1 MTNSDPVENDAT
13 RFTACLL
20 LPLPRYILPRPRD
33 LQFDALVA
41 DHPARD
47 QWYRARCRR
56 SLTLQMNDFQLES
69 IMRLRLDML
78 NNRRRLR
85 IVTTAAILVACAGT
99 QAAGNGARP
108 ALESRP
114 NYDSSLTTR
123 REGAFSMACDNFGGS
138 SHEQLWQVRVP
149 GTRQLKEV

>member
-1 MTNSDPVENDAT
+1 
-13 RFTACLL
+13 
-20 LPLPRYILPRPRD
+20 
-33 LQFDALVA
+33 
-41 DHPARD
+41 
-47 QWYRARCRR
+47 
-56 SLTLQMNDFQLES
+56 MNDFQLES

-85 IVTTAAILVACAGT
+85 IVTAAAILSSRAPAPRPLGT
-99 QAAGNGARP
+99 ALVRP
-108 ALESRP
+108 LESRP
-114 NYDSSLTTR
+114 NYDPSLTTR

>member
-1 MTNSDPVENDAT
+1 
-13 RFTACLL
+13 
-20 LPLPRYILPRPRD
+20 
-33 LQFDALVA
+33 
-41 DHPARD
+41 
-47 QWYRARCRR
+47 
-56 SLTLQMNDFQLES
+56 MNDFQLES

-85 IVTTAAILVACAGT
+85 IVTTAAILVACAAT
-99 QAAGNGARP
+99 QAARNGARP

-114 NYDSSLTTR
+114 NYDPSLTTR